1 MVAASDIVYK
11 ITDMQIR
18 DLCTNLLL
26 LKVIFMPQ
34 FFLLKEFLKK
44 DFKPVKF
51 SMGKGKTRSK
61 NIQRL

>member
-1 MVAASDIVYK
+1 
-11 ITDMQIR
+11 
-18 DLCTNLLL
+18 
-26 LKVIFMPQ
+26 MPQ

-51 SMGKGKTRSK
+51 SMEKGKTRSK